1 MHEQELISIIIP
13 IFNGGKYLKECIDGV
28 LAQDHSNIEVIL
40 VDDGSTDST
49 SDICR
54 AYALQDARVRFI
66 QQENGGVSKARNT
79 GLDAANGDW
88 IMFVDADDIVSEEI
102 CSTLLSLAKSEDAD
116 ISIGDVIKFRGA
128 EPKPQNR
135 ERGDR
140 YMNGAEYLQMLAY
153 RETSCYPVG
162 CLYSRTILCGI
173 RFTEGV
179 PFGEDLDFLLR
190 CIHDDETIA
199 VTSRILY
206 YYRQHADSA
215 VNSYFRPEKLSVIDL
230 LETWEK
236 YFAEDE
242 AVVKGLI
249 SRRFVASIDFL
260 GRIHGQK
267 GFENEKNRLWACVRQ
282 TRMTVLK
289 DGRNTWM
296 VRTMAVMS
304 LLCPGLLI
312 LLSAKGRR
320 FLHKRV

>member
-1 MHEQELISIIIP
+1 MPEQELISIIIP
-13 IFNGGKYLKECIDGV
+13 IFNGEKYLKECVDSV

-49 SDICR
+49 ADICR
-54 AYALQDARVRFI
+54 AYALQDARVRLI
-66 QQENGGVSKARNT
+66 QQENGGLSKARNT

-88 IMFVDADDIVSEEI
+88 IMFVDADDIVSGDI

-116 ISIGDVIKFRGA
+116 ISSGDVIKFRGA

-140 YMNGAEYLQMLAY
+140 CMNGAEYLQMVAY
-153 RETSCYPVG
+153 REQPCYACG
-162 CLYSRTILCGI
+162 RLYSRTILCGI
-173 RFTEGV
+173 RFTEGIL
-179 PFGEDLDFLLR
+179 FEDIDYLMR

-206 YYRQHADSA
+206 YYRQQTDSI
-215 VNSYFRPEKLSVIDL
+215 VNSPFRPEKLSVIDL